1 MKILFYYPGQLRNR
15 RRGTPLRVYAIYK
28 SLRKLADIYLVAREL
43 PEDARECSMALEPP
57 RKGLDW
63 LLQTRVLRRA
73 AREFRPDL
81 FYGHTH
87 LAMLPLLLAA
97 GRHAKTCVDLHSLYH
112 HELGLQGVHKWATA
126 GWHRILTKR
135 LTGIT
140 AVCDPLTRFYRG
152 DAASG
157 FTFHG
162 GVDGQA
168 MEAVTPAAIDKSAGP
183 VITYCGNAR
192 RYQGIDVLLAAL
204 AKIRKEPW
212 QLLLVLSS
220 REAEVRRLLEI
231 HGLTGRA
238 AIKQDLDQI
247 EVFAHLKAA
256 DIAVV
261 PRPDIP
267 ITRYALPSK
276 LPEYLAS
283 GTAVVATEVGDAY
296 RLVSDRETGWLVPPG
311 NAEALATTLK
321 HALHSAHERD
331 QYGKRARERMC
342 AEFDWDVLTERAFGF
357 LQTL

>member
-1 MKILFYYPGQLRNR
+1 MEA
-15 RRGTPLRVYAIYK
+15 T
-28 SLRKLADIYLVAREL
+28 
-43 PEDARECSMALEPP
+43 PP
-57 RKGLDW
+57 RPTSNELEVATLGFDDH
-63 LLQTRVLRRA
+63 RSSALRSCS
-73 AREFRPDL
+73 P
-81 FYGHTH
+81 
-87 LAMLPLLLAA
+87 
-97 GRHAKTCVDLHSLYH
+97 S
-112 HELGLQGVHKWATA
+112 
-126 GWHRILTKR
+126 
-135 LTGIT
+135 
-140 AVCDPLTRFYRG
+140 
-152 DAASG
+152 
-157 FTFHG
+157 